1 MQESSFKVDTV
12 AEKME
17 VEEKVGKR
25 NAVVQMEFFQV
36 GTLFGLNISGG
47 LIVRLHGITHRWKVK

>member
-1 MQESSFKVDTV
+1 MQESSVKVDNV
-12 AEKME
+12 PEKME

-36 GTLFGLNISGG
+36 GNLFGLNIS
-47 LIVRLHGITHRWKVK
+47 